1 MAVFAT
7 VQNQKEWEKL
17 LERMSM
23 MNWSRQAGDV
33 ELGLRGPALEQLLSP
48 ERHHWEKI
56 GQHDDRM
63 PRKEGE
69 V

>member
-1 MAVFAT
+1 
-7 VQNQKEWEKL
+7 
-17 LERMSM
+17 

>member
-23 MNWSRQAGDV
+23 MNWSRQVGDV
-33 ELGLRGPALEQLLSP
+33 ELGLRGPALELSP

>member
-1 MAVFAT
+1 
-7 VQNQKEWEKL
+7 
-17 LERMSM
+17 

-33 ELGLRGPALEQLLSP
+33 ELGLRGRVLEQLLSP
-48 ERHHWEKI
+48 ERHHWEGI